1 MTSMDW
7 SILHQ
12 IRQILGVE
20 RLAEGGRESI
30 NEAYFCVFLKACIS
44 EIQARYF
51 NGFNAYSKRKFHMDV
66 KFILKKV
73 AEKHLESMCK

>member
-12 IRQILGVE
+12 NFR
-20 RLAEGGRESI
+20 GGEISGGGKGAI
-30 NEAYFCVFLKACIS
+30 NEAYFCVYIKACIS

-51 NGFNAYSKRKFHMDV
+51 NGCNTYSKRKFHVDV
-66 KFILKKV
+66 NFTLKIG
-73 AEKHLESMCK
+73 C

>member
-1 MTSMDW
+1 M
-7 SILHQ
+7 
-12 IRQILGVE
+12 
-20 RLAEGGRESI
+20 
-30 NEAYFCVFLKACIS
+30 YLKACIS